1 MSDLVKRLETPE
13 PRVRSMIQ
21 RIYDNGRPMEI
32 LDPIKI
38 EAADRIR
45 KLEAAL
51 KLGWKVAIGTS
62 YDGAC
67 DCATCAPV
75 REFLK
80 TVEALTAAETTGEHP
95 NGGPCIHVWALTNR
109 SAVVNGKCELCGNT
123 VKIKGDAT

>member
-1 MSDLVKRLETPE
+1 VGKAIARVGLGFDTGAKRTEAMNDTNEFLRSLWAMNHLNVDLQTQVALK
-13 PRVRSMIQ
+13 
-21 RIYDNGRPMEI
+21 
-32 LDPIKI
+32 LD
-38 EAADRIR
+38 ERDRRIR

-80 TVEALTAAETTGEHP
+80 TVEALTAAETKAQPGVP
-95 NGGPCIHVWALTNR
+95 GGAGMPGQNFKID
-109 SAVVNGKCELCGNT
+109 EL
-123 VKIKGDAT
+123 

>member
-51 KLGWKVAIGTS
+51 KLGWKVAVGTS

-80 TVEALTAAETTGEHP
+80 TVEALTASETEAKHG
-95 NGGPCIHVWALTNR
+95 
-109 SAVVNGKCELCGNT
+109 
-123 VKIKGDAT
+123 

>member
-1 MSDLVKRLETPE
+1 MNDTNEFLRSLWAMNHLNVDLQTQVALK
-13 PRVRSMIQ
+13 
-21 RIYDNGRPMEI
+21 
-32 LDPIKI
+32 LD
-38 EAADRIR
+38 ERDRRIR

-80 TVEALTAAETTGEHP
+80 TVEALTAAETEAKHG
-95 NGGPCIHVWALTNR
+95 
-109 SAVVNGKCELCGNT
+109 
-123 VKIKGDAT
+123 